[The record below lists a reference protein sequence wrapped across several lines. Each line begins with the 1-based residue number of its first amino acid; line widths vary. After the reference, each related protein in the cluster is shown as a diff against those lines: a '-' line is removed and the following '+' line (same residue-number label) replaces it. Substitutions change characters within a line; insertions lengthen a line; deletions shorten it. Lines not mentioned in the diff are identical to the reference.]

1 MNAEWALV
9 VVTLI
14 GFAGTVFNVWVMT
27 RIRADVSDLKVWALE
42 KFIDKADARSM
53 IQTYLSQ
60 ERTADLRHRAT

>member
-9 VVTLI
+9 IVTLI